1 MAKRGGFPGGGMP
14 GNMANLMKQAQK
26 MQRQMCIRDSFIYI
40 LLETLHQLFQTDI
53 SRSDPQ
59 HRRDSPMEY
68 MIHSVIF
75 SGLFIC
81 CQISW
86 SLHYHDGPLIPFRI
100 AADRA
105 KFPVRQST
113 ALCTVSHIISGIHD
127 RLCQILHLI
136 FRHIDNMKCQ
146 SLGRLCTNTR
156 KA

>member
-1 MAKRGGFPGGGMP
+1 
-14 GNMANLMKQAQK
+14 MK
-26 MQRQMCIRDSFIYI
+26 
-40 LLETLHQLFQTDI
+40 H
-53 SRSDPQ
+53 
-59 HRRDSPMEY
+59 

-136 FRHIDNMKCQ
+136 FRNIDNRKCQ
-146 SLGRLCTNTR
+146 SLGRLLSGLEHTR
-156 KA
+156 YSSAESSCQFGHCRAGFFIHFAKRFICCCHDQILQHFNIIRIHNLFCQLHL